1 MIKTKEIVS
10 NKKKLSLI
18 FFLVISLLIVFIET
32 IGIGIIPIFLIIAS
46 NPEDLINKIPEF
58 FQLESFLSFD
68 KKNQILILFSSLC
81 IFFLIKNLIIFFGLI
96 YETKLFKELKI
107 EISEKLLNHY
117 LFKNY
122 LFHTKNNPIVLARNV
137 GSETNN
143 VSTYIRSFLLLIR
156 ELLLVISILILLLI
170 VDFKSTIFIFLFFTL
185 IIALYLFSTKKIIF
199 FKSKVAQF
207 ERAEKGKIL
216 YQIFCSIKD
225 VIILDRQKVL
235 VKKYLDSIE
244 KEYSSLRVIEV
255 ITKFPRIIIEVI
267 IILLFSIFVAGY
279 LLSDKNFNDIIPLLS
294 FYIIAAIRL
303 FPTFNNISNM
313 SNAVNSNKVS
323 FDLVYNDLKEK
334 SNERKDK
341 KNDFS
346 NEAEILFN
354 KSIILS
360 DINFKYR
367 SGLPI
372 LEDISLEIEKNKFV
386 AFIGKSGSGKS
397 TTIDLIMGLIDPS
410 SGSINIDGKNIIKNK
425 RSWQNNIGY
434 VPQEIY
440 LLDDTILNNIA
451 FGINKKSVNK
461 EKINEVIKS
470 VSLEK
475 FIKELPDELNTVVG
489 NNAIQL
495 SGGQKQ
501 RIGLARAL
509 YNNPSVLILDEATSS
524 LDSET
529 EFEII
534 NEINKLKGKVTVIFI
549 AHRHSTIK
557 NCDVIFELN
566 EGRLINKGSFEEI
579 SKKINLKYNFLV

>member
-1 MIKTKEIVS
+1 M
-10 NKKKLSLI
+10 
-18 FFLVISLLIVFIET
+18 
-32 IGIGIIPIFLIIAS
+32 
-46 NPEDLINKIPEF
+46 
-58 FQLESFLSFD
+58 
-68 KKNQILILFSSLC
+68 
-81 IFFLIKNLIIFFGLI
+81 
-96 YETKLFKELKI
+96 
-107 EISEKLLNHY
+107 
-117 LFKNY
+117 
-122 LFHTKNNPIVLARNV
+122 
-137 GSETNN
+137 
-143 VSTYIRSFLLLIR
+143 
-156 ELLLVISILILLLI
+156 
-170 VDFKSTIFIFLFFTL
+170 
-185 IIALYLFSTKKIIF
+185 
-199 FKSKVAQF
+199 
-207 ERAEKGKIL
+207 
-216 YQIFCSIKD
+216 
-225 VIILDRQKVL
+225 
-235 VKKYLDSIE
+235 
-244 KEYSSLRVIEV
+244 
-255 ITKFPRIIIEVI
+255 
-267 IILLFSIFVAGY
+267 
-279 LLSDKNFNDIIPLLS
+279 
-294 FYIIAAIRL
+294 
-303 FPTFNNISNM
+303 
-313 SNAVNSNKVS
+313 
-323 FDLVYNDLKEK
+323 
-334 SNERKDK
+334 
-341 KNDFS
+341 
-346 NEAEILFN
+346 
-354 KSIILS
+354 
-360 DINFKYR
+360 
-367 SGLPI
+367 PI